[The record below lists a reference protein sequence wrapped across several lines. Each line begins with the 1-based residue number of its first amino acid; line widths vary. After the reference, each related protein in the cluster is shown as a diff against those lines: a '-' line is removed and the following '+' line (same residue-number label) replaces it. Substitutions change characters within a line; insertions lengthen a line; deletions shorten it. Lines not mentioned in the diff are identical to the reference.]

1 MIDEKILNALNAKS
15 SPDRLDALKQAVQ
28 TANMP
33 PVVDRYINNH
43 IHTSYSFSPYSPAAA
58 VYAARAEGLAT
69 AGIVDH
75 DSMGGAKE
83 FIAAGDIVGMP
94 VTVGFECRVSMAGSP
109 FAHIRTNN
117 PDQKGVSYVVVHG
130 VPHAMI
136 DRVQEFFA
144 PLRAFRNERNKKMTD
159 GINALLSPFG
169 ISLDFERDILPLSM
183 YSDGGTVTER
193 HLMMALARMVIQTSG
208 RGEGVI
214 SLLSQCGISL
224 SGSQKAMMANAEN
237 MFYEYDLLGILKSS
251 FIPKIY
257 IDAADECPSLRD
269 VVALAAEI
277 GGIFC
282 YSYLGDVGESPT
294 GDKKA
299 QKFED
304 EYLDEL
310 VEYLYREG
318 VRAMT
323 YMPTRNTKEQIVRL
337 RALCSKYGMFQVS
350 GEDIN
355 SPRQS
360 FICRAMDDPM
370 FSDLID
376 STWALI
382 KHELGKK
389 KIML

>member
-208 RGEGVI
+208 RGKGVI
-214 SLLSQCGISL
+214 SLLSQCGVSL
-224 SGSQKAMMANAEN
+224 SGSQKAMMADAEN

-310 VEYLYREG
+310 VKYLYREG

>member
-94 VTVGFECRVSMAGSP
+94 VTVGFECRVSMADSP

-117 PDQKGVSYVVVHG
+117 PDQTGVSYVVVHG

-193 HLMMALARMVIQTSG
+193 HLMMALARIVIQTSG

-214 SLLSQCGISL
+214 SLLSQCGVSL
-224 SGSQKAMMANAEN
+224 SGSQKAMMADAQN

-257 IDAADECPSLRD
+257 IDAGDECPSLRD
-269 VVALAAEI
+269 VVTLAAEI

-382 KHELGKK
+382 AHELGKK

>member
-1 MIDEKILNALNAKS
+1 
-15 SPDRLDALKQAVQ
+15 
-28 TANMP
+28 
-33 PVVDRYINNH
+33 
-43 IHTSYSFSPYSPAAA
+43 
-58 VYAARAEGLAT
+58 
-69 AGIVDH
+69 
-75 DSMGGAKE
+75 
-83 FIAAGDIVGMP
+83 
-94 VTVGFECRVSMAGSP
+94 
-109 FAHIRTNN
+109 
-117 PDQKGVSYVVVHG
+117 
-130 VPHAMI
+130 
-136 DRVQEFFA
+136 
-144 PLRAFRNERNKKMTD
+144 
-159 GINALLSPFG
+159 
-169 ISLDFERDILPLSM
+169 
-183 YSDGGTVTER
+183 
-193 HLMMALARMVIQTSG
+193 
-208 RGEGVI
+208 
-214 SLLSQCGISL
+214 
-224 SGSQKAMMANAEN
+224 